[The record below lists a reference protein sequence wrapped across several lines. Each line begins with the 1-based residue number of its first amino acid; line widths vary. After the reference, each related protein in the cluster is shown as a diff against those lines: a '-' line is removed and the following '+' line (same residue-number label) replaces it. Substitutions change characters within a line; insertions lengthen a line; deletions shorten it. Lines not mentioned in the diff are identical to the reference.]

1 MHHSYPSL
9 RKYIFT
15 QMMTNKEKCKGKR
28 AMLPILAYNGLDDD
42 DSIKITNTIQ
52 IKAV

>member
-1 MHHSYPSL
+1 MKKNV
-9 RKYIFT
+9 R
-15 QMMTNKEKCKGKR
+15 EKR